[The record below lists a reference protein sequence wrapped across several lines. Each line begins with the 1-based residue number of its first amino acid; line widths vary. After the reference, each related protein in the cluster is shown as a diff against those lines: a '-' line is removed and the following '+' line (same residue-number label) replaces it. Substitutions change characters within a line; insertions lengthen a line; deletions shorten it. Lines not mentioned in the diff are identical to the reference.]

1 MKQKPIVTFILG
13 TRPEAIKLA
22 PVIIKFKSCL
32 SIKTKIILTGQHKEM
47 VKTVMDTFELVE
59 DLNINL
65 MTQKQSLCDIAS
77 KTLIGLEKEFKRN
90 ETKLVIVQGDTS
102 TAFSAA
108 LAAFYNKIP
117 IGHVEA
123 GLRTNNLFDPYPEEA
138 NRRMISEISSLNFA
152 PTNQAKDNLK
162 STFISANV
170 TVTGNTVIDAIK
182 LISED
187 IKLPNIKNI
196 NWEKNR
202 VLIATIHRRENWG
215 TPLEE
220 IAKGLLL
227 IITKYKEISILIPLH
242 KNKLVRDP
250 IVRILGGHPRAILV
264 EPLEYKEFIGAM
276 KGCSFILTD
285 SGGLQEEASSFSKP
299 VLVLRDTTERQEA
312 VDSGLAKL
320 VGANSQSILKEAS
333 LLIDNPEDY
342 IKMTKAKNPFG
353 DGNASKRILDECL
366 KFLKL

>member
-1 MKQKPIVTFILG
+1 MERKPIVTFIFG

-32 SIKTKIILTGQHKEM
+32 SIKTKIILTGQHREM
-47 VKTVMDTFELVE
+47 VKIVMDTFGLFE
-59 DLNINL
+59 DINLNL
-65 MTQKQSLCDIAS
+65 MTENQSLADITS
-77 KTLIGLEKEFKRN
+77 KTLIGLEKEFKKN

-138 NRRMISEISSLNFA
+138 NRRLISEISSLNFA

-162 STFISANV
+162 SSFIRNNV
-170 TVTGNTVIDAIK
+170 SVTGNTVIDAVN

-196 NWEKNR
+196 NWEKDR

-215 TPLEE
+215 ARLEE

-227 IITKYKEISILIPLH
+227 IINKYQNILILIPLH

-250 IVRILGGHPRAILV
+250 IIKILGEHSRAILL
-264 EPLEYKEFIGAM
+264 EPLEYREFIGAM
-276 KGCSFILTD
+276 KGCFFILTD
-285 SGGLQEEASSFSKP
+285 SGGLQEEASAFSKP

-312 VDSGLAKL
+312 VDLGLAKL
-320 VGANSQSILKEAS
+320 VGTNAHSILKEAS
-333 LLIDNPEDY
+333 LLIDNPEVFRQ
-342 IKMTKAKNPFG
+342 MTRAKNPFG
-353 DGNASKRILDECL
+353 DGKASKKILDECL
-366 KFLKL
+366 KFLDL

>member
-353 DGNASKRILDECL
+353 DGNASQRILDKCL